1 MPEKTLSGV
10 RVAILATNGFE
21 EVELVKPRKALN
33 DAGAVTKVISPEPG
47 EIYGMHH
54 HDKAGKVKVD
64 VTLQQAHPENFDAV
78 LLPGGAL
85 NADDLRDWREA
96 QSFVRQADEAGKPIA
111 VICHGSWLLVSAGLV
126 RGRKLTSW
134 PSIRYDIQNAGGTW
148 EDREVLR
155 DKNWVSSRKPDDI
168 PAFDREMI
176 LLFEERAKAA
186 KKAA

>member
-1 MPEKTLSGV
+1 MAQLSGI

-21 EVELVKPRKALN
+21 EVELTKPRQALI
-33 DAGAVTKVISPEPG
+33 DAGAETKVISPVSG

-64 VTLQQAHPENFDAV
+64 LPLQQATPEDFDAV

-96 QSFVRQADEAGKPIA
+96 QSFVRQADDSGKPIA
-111 VICHGSWLLVSAGLV
+111 VICHGAWTLVSAEITK
-126 RGRKLTSW
+126 GRTLTSW
-134 PSIRYDIQNAGGTW
+134 PSIRVDIINSGAKW

-168 PAFDREMI
+168 PAFNREMI
-176 LLFEERAKAA
+176 SVFAELA
-186 KKAA
+186 KKETRAA